1 MKSPKLKSII
11 VLFCV
16 TVFTVVC
23 GFNLQYLQFDYDFE
37 KFYPEDDPETQF
49 FQEHRERF
57 ASDNDFLLI
66 AVKNEAGVFK
76 KDFLLKV
83 QDLIEDLDTIR
94 NVDTVISL
102 TLMERRI
109 RQFKVPYI
117 NYDNLDS
124 LQNDS
129 IWISKSPDIYGQLI
143 SKDFKTLSLYV
154 SHTQYLSTRGCNI
167 LSDAMSRLQEDHE
180 FDEFYIAGRSV
191 GQTYYVGL
199 MQKELGFFTITSFIL
214 LLIFLIVAFR
224 SWWGVVLPVVVVV
237 MAVVWI
243 LGIMAMIGK
252 PINLVLTVL
261 PTIMFVVGMS
271 DVIHIVSKYL
281 EELRLGKSKIAALT
295 VTVKEVGMA
304 TLLTSVTTAIG
315 FLTLY
320 TSRVIPIRDFGLYVA
335 FGVMIAFVLS
345 FLVLPAMFALIP
357 TPEVAKHKS
366 ESTFWTRVLRNSFRW
381 TIRNQWKVA
390 IMAVVVV
397 LTSLLGMSSL
407 EVNNFLLEDLK
418 EDDPLNKS
426 FIFFGDNFSGV
437 RPLELSVSC
446 EDGILTPD
454 NIRALDSL
462 EKLAVS
468 IYPNESFISPV
479 TAVKAINR
487 LKQGGANMYYE
498 VPESDKDLKK
508 ALKMLKKAHSKGDLK
523 TFLSDDGKIARL
535 STTVKDLGG
544 NEFRRLHQEF
554 EARIEGQ
561 YPGFEIA
568 QTGTAYLID
577 KNNQYLSTSMMWSLA
592 IAFAVVALIVGLL
605 YKSTRMML
613 IGLVPNIFPLIMIAG
628 IMGFMGIDIKVSTSI
643 LFTIAFGIAVD
654 DTIHFI
660 SKLKIELSKGKSM
673 VFAIRRTYMSTGRA
687 IVLTTGIL
695 CAGFLTLVFS
705 SFLGTFYMGMLITL
719 SLLFALISDLYLL
732 PILVL
737 NFYKLK
743 DKDEAKKIQGN
754 KKPSMEI
761 HEGSE

>member
-1 MKSPKLKSII
+1 MKSPELKSVI

-16 TVFTVVC
+16 AAFTVVC

-37 KFYPEDDPETQF
+37 KFYPEDDPETKF

-66 AVKNEAGVFK
+66 AVKNEEGVFQ
-76 KDFLLKV
+76 KDFLLDV
-83 QDLIEDLDTIR
+83 QDLIQDLDTIE
-94 NVDTVISL
+94 NIDTVISL
-102 TLMERRI
+102 TLMNKRI

-117 NYDNLDS
+117 NYENLDS

-129 IWISKSPDIYGQLI
+129 IWISKSPDVYGQLI

-154 SHTQYLSTRGCNI
+154 SHTQYLSTSGCNK
-167 LSDAMSRLQEDHE
+167 LADAMTRLKAVHH
-180 FDEFYIAGRSV
+180 FDEFHIAGRSV

-214 LLIFLIVAFR
+214 LLIFLIIAFR
-224 SWWGVVLPVVVVV
+224 SWWGVVLPVIVVVIS
-237 MAVVWI
+237 VVWI

-281 EELRLGKSKIAALT
+281 EELRLGKTKIAALR
-295 VTVKEVGMA
+295 VTVREVGMA

-320 TSRVIPIRDFGLYVA
+320 TSKVIPIRDFGLYVA

-345 FLVLPAMFALIP
+345 FLVLPAMFTLIR
-357 TPEVAKHKS
+357 TPKVAKHKS
-366 ESTFWTRVLRNSFRW
+366 ESTFWTKVLGNSFKW
-381 TIRNQWKVA
+381 TIRNQWKIGIISVG
-390 IMAVVVV
+390 VVIA
-397 LTSLLGMSSL
+397 SLVGMSNL

-418 EDDPLNKS
+418 EDDPLNQS

-437 RPLELSVSC
+437 RPLELSVSS
-446 EDGILTPD
+446 EEGILTPK

-462 EKLAVS
+462 ERLAVS
-468 IYPNESFISPV
+468 LYPNESFISPV

-498 VPESDKDLKK
+498 VPDSDKDLNK
-508 ALKMLKKAHSKGDLK
+508 ALRMLKKRHLKGDLK
-523 TFLSDDGKIARL
+523 QFLSDDGKIARL

-544 NEFRRLHQEF
+544 NEFRKLHREF
-554 EARIEGQ
+554 DAQIAGQ
-561 YPGFEIA
+561 FPQFNIA

-592 IAFAVVALIVGLL
+592 IAFAVVALIVGILF
-605 YKSTRMML
+605 KSIRMVV
-613 IGLVPNIFPLIMIAG
+613 IGLIPNIFPLIMIAG

-654 DTIHFI
+654 DTIHFL
-660 SKLKIELSKGKSM
+660 SKLKIELNKGKSM
-673 VFAIRRTYMSTGRA
+673 IFAVRRTYMSTGRA
-687 IVLTTGIL
+687 VVLTTGIL

-737 NFYKLK
+737 NFYKPKQNRAAKKLK
-743 DKDEAKKIQGN
+743 DN
-754 KKPSMEI
+754 KKPSVEI
-761 HEGSE
+761 Q